1 MDPTGDPGTRR
12 VHRHDDQGG
21 GHRTMA
27 EGPAMMP
34 GQYLTQ
40 LLRHGG
46 LLLIGLTME
55 LHSLYTLQHSR

>member
-1 MDPTGDPGTRR
+1 

-55 LHSLYTLQHSR
+55 LHSLYTLRHSR